1 LVHATQYGI
10 RARGFEFALAAAM
23 AAAQDA
29 PAAFPLLSS
38 AAGAEE
44 SGAGAPPTT
53 TARPS
58 SGLSTPPQ
66 PPLLLQPRA
75 QAAQALRPTV
85 MQSSRS
91 SQPAS
96 HRSRAQPG
104 GAVEATAAAASFGMA
119 APRATL
125 PVAAPTAAAGLP
137 ALHPEAT
144 GPGAITAAAEGA
156 LAPALAEAQ
165 TERARP
171 PARERTGPCRAFSP
185 SGPCCVAHRRHHG
198 TPRAWKPPMLR
209 RRNCYPTS
217 FVADRRLL
225 RRRGY
230 HRQRDSRRRHVRGF
244 GGP

>member
-1 LVHATQYGI
+1 MRFPL
-10 RARGFEFALAAAM
+10 LPPAAASSVLG
-23 AAAQDA
+23 AAPSALDW
-29 PAAFPLLSS
+29 PLLSS
-38 AAGAEE
+38 L
-44 SGAGAPPTT
+44 SSFL
-53 TARPS
+53 ARPHLS
-58 SGLSTPPQ
+58 SSRRSRPRSR
-66 PPLLLQPRA
+66 PLL
-75 QAAQALRPTV
+75 PTV

-171 PARERTGPCRAFSP
+171 PAREHTGPCRAFSP
-185 SGPCCVAHRRHHG
+185 SGPCCVARRRHHWAHRGRGSPLCSAAG
-198 TPRAWKPPMLR
+198 TATLPPLW
-209 RRNCYPTS
+209 PIDASSADAATTASATLVAATS
-217 FVADRRLL
+217 EALAARE
-225 RRRGY
+225 
-230 HRQRDSRRRHVRGF
+230 
-244 GGP
+244 